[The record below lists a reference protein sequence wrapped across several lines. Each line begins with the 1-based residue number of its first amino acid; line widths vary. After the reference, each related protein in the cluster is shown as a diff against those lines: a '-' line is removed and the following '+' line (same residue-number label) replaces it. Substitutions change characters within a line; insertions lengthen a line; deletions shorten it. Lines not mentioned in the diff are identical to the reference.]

1 MSDIGSLFGFS
12 VASILIFIAYLSW
25 MKSAFTP
32 VSWCLNTNVYEVNLR
47 QYTSE
52 GNLAAFRLHLP
63 RLADMGVG
71 VLWFMP
77 LTPISDKN
85 RKGSMGSYYACSSY
99 TEVNPGYGTM
109 EEFRELVQEAQGL
122 GMKVIIDWV
131 ANHTGCDHHWTKEH
145 PEFYKKDQ
153 NGEFFDAH
161 GWDDVVDLDY
171 ENPYLRQAMIQ
182 SMRHWLVESGID
194 GFRCDMAMLTPVDFW
209 MEARKALDQYRKL
222 FWLAELDPLD
232 NPDYMQVFDAAYTWR
247 WMNAAKAF
255 RNEGSR
261 QIHHLRYVLGQY
273 SDLLPSTACP
283 AWFTSNHDENSWNGT
298 EYEKYGEMAIPL
310 AVFSATYKGI
320 SLIYSGQEIPNKR
333 RLQFF
338 DRDPIDWT
346 KSPALHAFYRSILHL
361 RKNHAAFTTAADAAN
376 LVHLQNSVDHHVL
389 SFKRQHDDSTAI
401 VIINFSEYPLHNIE
415 VGLDCA
421 TGTFVEHFTSLAHEC
436 NGQSH
441 YFHLQPWSYQ
451 IWLQ

>member
-1 MSDIGSLFGFS
+1 MPWS
-12 VASILIFIAYLSW
+12 SILAFIAYLSC
-25 MKSAFTP
+25 MKSAFSP
-32 VSWCLNTNVYEVNLR
+32 VPWCLNTNVYEVNLR

-52 GNLAAFRLHLP
+52 GTLEAFRLHLP

-77 LTPISDKN
+77 LTPISKKN

-99 TEVNPGYGTM
+99 TTVNLEYGTM
-109 EEFRELVQEAQGL
+109 EIFQELVQEAQGL

-131 ANHTGCDHHWTKEH
+131 ANHTGCDHHWTIEY
-145 PEFYKKDQ
+145 PEYYKKDE
-153 NGEFFDAH
+153 NGNFFDAH
-161 GWDDVVDLDY
+161 GWDDVIDLDY
-171 ENPYLRQAMIQ
+171 TNPDLRKAMIQ
-182 SMRHWLVESGID
+182 SMRKWVVEAGID

-209 MEARKALDQYRKL
+209 MEARQALEQERHL

-247 WMNAAKAF
+247 WMNAATSF
-255 RNEGSR
+255 RKEGSR

-273 SDLLPSTACP
+273 SDVLPSTACP

-298 EYEKYGEMAIPL
+298 EYEKYEEMAIPL
-310 AVFSATYKGI
+310 AIFSATYKGI
-320 SLIYSGQEIPNKR
+320 PLMYSGQEIPNRK

-338 DRDPIDWT
+338 DRDPLDWT
-346 KSPALHAFYRSILHL
+346 KSPALHGFYRSILHL
-361 RKNHAAFTTAADAAN
+361 RKNHPAFTTAADPAN
-376 LVHLQNSVDHHVL
+376 LVQLRNGVDHHVL

-415 VGLDCA
+415 VDLDGA
-421 TGTFVEHFTSLAHEC
+421 SGTFVEHFTSLAHEC
-436 NGQSH
+436 NGSSH
-441 YFHLQPWSYQ
+441 HVHLQPWSYQ
-451 IWLQ
+451 IWVQ